1 MIGTMKLPLGS
12 QCVKLLLFLF
22 NLLFV
27 ITGIILLSIGVGMHG
42 IYHSYQH
49 FLDSKFLSVPSLL
62 IAIGAIIFFI
72 AFFGCCGAARENY
85 CMIVTFTSL
94 LVIVF
99 ILELAGGISGYVL
112 RARASSI
119 IEGKME
125 QTMKEYQTTEGITEI
140 WDNLQRKFDCCG
152 TKNATDW
159 SDILNPSSN
168 STVKNL
174 PISCCDF
181 KMGTV
186 GSVNCTLTT
195 PTLHQKGCYKSFL
208 AYIAAHAMQ
217 LGGVGIGIAIVQ
229 LTGIMIISVGT
240 TIYAVNDDFSK
251 FLDPKYIS
259 PATLLIIVGILVF
272 VIAFLGCFGAL
283 KESTCMVLI
292 FAVSLSV
299 VLILELAAAITAY
312 ALQDDIKSVLAEN
325 INATM
330 HEYSTDKDAKKAID
344 FLQSRLYCCG
354 YNDYHDWDE
363 IMKETGDRL
372 PESCRPH
379 GIFSD
384 NIPCDYVTGDGCNV
398 YGIGCVRNLSVLI
411 HRSVLYIGTGA
422 VAIALIQFTGIMF
435 ACILGKAIRKQK
447 TERERRRWELRE
459 SLVNG
464 YEPLGKSDPL
474 TTFPVVYMY
483 PEPTKNAA

>member
-1 MIGTMKLPLGS
+1 
-12 QCVKLLLFLF
+12 
-22 NLLFV
+22 
-27 ITGIILLSIGVGMHG
+27 
-42 IYHSYQH
+42 
-49 FLDSKFLSVPSLL
+49 
-62 IAIGAIIFFI
+62 
-72 AFFGCCGAARENY
+72 
-85 CMIVTFTSL
+85 
-94 LVIVF
+94 
-99 ILELAGGISGYVL
+99 
-112 RARASSI
+112 
-119 IEGKME
+119 
-125 QTMKEYQTTEGITEI
+125 
-140 WDNLQRKFDCCG
+140 
-152 TKNATDW
+152 
-159 SDILNPSSN
+159 
-168 STVKNL
+168 
-174 PISCCDF
+174 
-181 KMGTV
+181 
-186 GSVNCTLTT
+186 
-195 PTLHQKGCYKSFL
+195 
-208 AYIAAHAMQ
+208 
-217 LGGVGIGIAIVQ
+217 
-229 LTGIMIISVGT
+229 MIISVGT

-312 ALQDDIKSVLAEN
+312 ALQDDIKSVLVEN

-330 HEYSTDKDAKKAID
+330 HKYPTDTEAKEAID

-354 YNDYHDWDE
+354 YNGYHDWEE
-363 IMKETGDRL
+363 IMREYRMSL
-372 PESCRPH
+372 PKSCLVM
-379 GIFSD
+379 FSD
-384 NIPCDYVTGDGCNV
+384 NITCDYTAGNGCEV
-398 YGIGCVRNLSVLI
+398 YEMGCVANLSILI

-474 TTFPVVYMY
+474 TAFPVVYMY
-483 PEPTKNAA
+483 PESTKNAA

>member
-1 MIGTMKLPLGS
+1 MAATHLDVGLRCIKY
-12 QCVKLLLFLF
+12 LLCAV
-22 NLLFV
+22 NSLFV
-27 ITGIILLSIGVGMHG
+27 
-42 IYHSYQH
+42 
-49 FLDSKFLSVPSLL
+49 
-62 IAIGAIIFFI
+62 
-72 AFFGCCGAARENY
+72 
-85 CMIVTFTSL
+85 
-94 LVIVF
+94 
-99 ILELAGGISGYVL
+99 
-112 RARASSI
+112 
-119 IEGKME
+119 
-125 QTMKEYQTTEGITEI
+125 
-140 WDNLQRKFDCCG
+140 
-152 TKNATDW
+152 
-159 SDILNPSSN
+159 
-168 STVKNL
+168 
-174 PISCCDF
+174 
-181 KMGTV
+181 
-186 GSVNCTLTT
+186 
-195 PTLHQKGCYKSFL
+195 
-208 AYIAAHAMQ
+208 
-217 LGGVGIGIAIVQ
+217 

-312 ALQDDIKSVLAEN
+312 ALQDDIKGVLVKN
-325 INATM
+325 INDTM
-330 HEYSTDKDAKKAID
+330 QQYPTDPEARKAID

-354 YNDYHDWDE
+354 YNNYHDWEKIMTE
-363 IMKETGDRL
+363 I
-372 PESCRPH
+372 PESCRVTY
-379 GIFSD
+379 GE
-384 NIPCDYVTGDGCNV
+384 NIACDYDNGCEVYKTGCAS
-398 YGIGCVRNLSVLI
+398 NLSILI

-474 TTFPVVYMY
+474 TAFPVVYMY